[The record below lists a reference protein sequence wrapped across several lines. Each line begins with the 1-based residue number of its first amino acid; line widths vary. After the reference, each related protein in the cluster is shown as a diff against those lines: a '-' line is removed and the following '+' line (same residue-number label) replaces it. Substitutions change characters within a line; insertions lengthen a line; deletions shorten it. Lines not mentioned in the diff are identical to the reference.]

1 MELGI
6 TNFIFSL
13 IKSLNHN
20 VISDT
25 FIIILHIVFIWGLL
39 HKSVREIVPIIL
51 TMMGILGTF
60 LGITLGLSQFD
71 VENIDTSIPHLLNGL
86 KVAFIV
92 SATGVFLAIIFKK
105 INIFLAQSKTEK
117 IGIADEITPKAIYSV
132 LTEINQ
138 NIQQNIKALQQ
149 TIISE
154 NEQQRQLLT
163 ELKRTISSEA
173 DSSLTHQLIRLRLEV
188 TDSAKSSQEVMQR
201 GFHTMQQRFQEFADK
216 VVELSSKSLIEAL
229 QEAIKDFNSKLSEQF
244 GENFKHL
251 NDAVGKLLSWQ
262 ENYRVQM
269 ENMQHNLQKIQE
281 RFEAALQGIEKS
293 DSCTQSIAQNV
304 TVISQQLDLIPQL
317 MAQLG
322 ILIRGL
328 DVQSQELTIH
338 LSSFKELGDK
348 ASSALPMIQQTM
360 CDLTSGAKMTVEQN
374 LNLVKQEF
382 ETLKMGFLDL
392 KGQANNVVQ
401 ETAIS
406 LKQNFDALKNQTEV
420 IVSENSNEIRGLLTS
435 QQQTFDNLQQHF
447 TAHVTTVDESLKIT
461 VRDLNQQFET
471 LKMGFSDL
479 KGQANNVVQET
490 AISLKQNFDALK
502 NQTEV
507 IISENTNEIRALFIS
522 QQQSF
527 NHLQQHFTAH
537 VTTVDE
543 SLKIT
548 VQGLNRQTEHTTIA
562 IEHAEKVFIKFS
574 ELFESQSKI
583 SDTLEQHLK
592 KMGEVTEE
600 FDNTLSSHKSTFRE
614 LKQGFDELKG
624 QLDERVAKLRIE
636 FDHANKNLQQVID
649 NQFKSLDE
657 QMTQEMQRTIEQ
669 FGRNL
674 ISLSSGFVDNYEKLT
689 RQLSKA
695 VIDLKKEVRDRE
707 S

>member
-6 TNFIFSL
+6 TNFVFSL

-20 VISDT
+20 TISDS
-25 FIIILHIVFIWGLL
+25 FIVILFAIFIWGLI
-39 HKSVREIVPIIL
+39 HKSLREIAPTIL
-51 TMMGILGTF
+51 TMVGILGTF

-71 VENIDTSIPHLLNGL
+71 VQNIDASIPHLLNGL
-86 KVAFIV
+86 KVAFVV

-105 INIFLAQSKTEK
+105 LNIFLAQSKTGK
-117 IGIADEITPKAIYSV
+117 IGISDEITPKAIYGV
-132 LTEINQ
+132 LTDINQ
-138 NIQQNIKALQQ
+138 NIQQSINTLQQ

-154 NEQQRQLLT
+154 NEQQKQLIT
-163 ELKRTISSEA
+163 ELKRSISSEA
-173 DSSLTHQLIRLRLEV
+173 DSSLIHQLIRLRLEM
-188 TDSAKSSQEVMQR
+188 TDSAKSSQEVMQQ
-201 GFHTMQQRFQEFADK
+201 GFHAMQQRFQEFADK

-251 NDAVGKLLSWQ
+251 NDAVGKLLNWQ
-262 ENYRVQM
+262 ENYRVQL
-269 ENMQHNLQKIQE
+269 ENMQHNLQMVHE
-281 RFEAALQGIEKS
+281 RFQAALQGIEKS

-304 TVISQQLDLIPQL
+304 TVISQQLDSIPQL
-317 MAQLG
+317 MTQLG
-322 ILIRGL
+322 ILMRGL
-328 DVQSQELTIH
+328 DVQSQELTTH

-348 ASSALPMIQQTM
+348 ASSALPTIQQTM

-392 KGQANNVVQ
+392 KGQANGVVQ

-406 LKQNFDALKNQTEV
+406 LQ
-420 IVSENSNEIRGLLTS
+420 
-435 QQQTFDNLQQHF
+435 
-447 TAHVTTVDESLKIT
+447 
-461 VRDLNQQFET
+461 
-471 LKMGFSDL
+471 
-479 KGQANNVVQET
+479 
-490 AISLKQNFDALK
+490 QNFDALK

-507 IISENTNEIRALFIS
+507 IISENTHEIKALFVS
-522 QQQSF
+522 QQGTF
-527 NHLQQHFTAH
+527 DNLQQHFSAH
-537 VTTVDE
+537 IATVDE

-548 VQGLNRQTEHTTIA
+548 VHGLNRQTEHTTIA
-562 IEHAEKVFIKFS
+562 VSEAEKVFVKFR
-574 ELFESQSKI
+574 ELFEFQSKI
-583 SDTLEQHLK
+583 SDTLGQHLK
-592 KMGEVTEE
+592 NMGEVTQE
-600 FDNTLSSHKSTFRE
+600 FDNTLNSHKSTFRE

-636 FDHANKNLQQVID
+636 FDHANKNLQQIID

-689 RQLSKA
+689 HRLSKK
-695 VIDLKKEVRDRE
+695 VSDLEKKVQDRE